1 VTRIAAAVN
10 ALRAA
15 RWTDL
20 RDVAEAQVALVR
32 AELLRRLRPAGELV
46 KPAVSANIPAVVSA
60 EEREAYSRFSLAVDR
75 AARYGVFR
83 PQCLASALALSGML
97 GARGFNAHRIRIGVR
112 KADSAFSAHAWV
124 ELDDALPENSTG
136 DSRGY
141 TALTAVSLS
150 RVGGASLNAIR
161 RGLS

>member
-1 VTRIAAAVN
+1 MTRLAAAVN

-15 RWTDL
+15 RWTEM
-20 RDVAEAQVALVR
+20 RDVAEAQVALLR
-32 AELLRRLRPAGELV
+32 AELLRWLRPAGELV
-46 KPAVSANIPAVVSA
+46 QPAASPDIHAFVSA
-60 EEREAYSRFSLAVDR
+60 EEREAYARFSLAVDR

-97 GARGFNAHRIRIGVR
+97 GARAFNAHRIRIGVR
-112 KADSAFSAHAWV
+112 KADNAFAAHAWV

-141 TALTAVSLS
+141 TALTTVSLS
-150 RVGGASLNAIR
+150 RGGGVSLNTIR